1 MEIKSVFAILAILL
15 CLLFIPQTLAKEN
28 INISAIENLNS
39 ELQQAVDNYNQVVVN
54 KNSPLDDVTRC
65 KDQIDSITD
74 KVHNLGM
81 DVDFKQTS
89 DVHVNNKGEKIPA
102 CISAEIKPYM
112 LSKSYHFSSNNSTVL
127 AEVWGTNITTAEFME
142 KVYPG
147 SLEVLPEDIVERLK
161 KEPMTWP
168 DPQKIQPGEKRIGAI
183 KFTWLNYFS
192 ANPIKIHDL
201 QYNSKI

>member
-142 KVYPG
+142 KVYQ
-147 SLEVLPEDIVERLK
+147 DHWKCFLK
-161 KEPMTWP
+161 
-168 DPQKIQPGEKRIGAI
+168 I
-183 KFTWLNYFS
+183 L
-192 ANPIKIHDL
+192 
-201 QYNSKI
+201 